1 MVRSGT
7 GFIHK
12 VMFFSQIRKAGFVIL
27 PVLLTAC
34 QMAGNEL
41 KITNPV
47 SALTSETA
55 STADN
60 QADTAPV
67 IIVKSASAQTAEN
80 DTDTTGASA
89 PLLST
94 APSTDDIQAG
104 AEDVEVASLIRNP
117 QASLASQ
124 KDVLRPA
131 PLSPQDNLGMTAA
144 GLAGRI
150 GQPDF
155 IRLEGRVLT
164 YQYRLGGCVIDFYFV
179 SDTPEAAETLTSS
192 WDMRPRHIGDE
203 LDMARCERQL
213 GERSKAL

>member
-1 MVRSGT
+1 MVSSGT
-7 GFIHK
+7 GFIHT

-144 GLAGRI
+144 GLEGRI

-213 GERSKAL
+213 GERREAL

>member
-1 MVRSGT
+1 MVSSVT
-7 GFIHK
+7 GFIHT

-47 SALTSETA
+47 SSLTSETA

-89 PLLST
+89 RLLST

-131 PLSPQDNLGMTAA
+131 PFSPQDNLGMTAA

-164 YQYRLGGCVIDFYFV
+164 YQYRLGGCVVDFYFV

-213 GERSKAL
+213 GERREAL

>member
-1 MVRSGT
+1 MVRSVT
-7 GFIHK
+7 GFIHT
-12 VMFFSQIRKAGFVIL
+12 VMFFSQIRRAGFVIL

-47 SALTSETA
+47 SVLTSETA
-55 STADN
+55 STAEN
-60 QADTAPV
+60 QKDTAPV
-67 IIVKSASAQTAEN
+67 IIVTSASAQTAEN
-80 DTDTTGASA
+80 NTDTSGSSGPGLSSA
-89 PLLST
+89 PS
-94 APSTDDIQAG
+94 AEDIQSG
-104 AEDVEVASLIRNP
+104 TEDVKVASLIRNP
-117 QASLASQ
+117 QASSASQ
-124 KDVLRPA
+124 KEVLRPA

-164 YQYRLGGCVIDFYFV
+164 YQYRLGGCVVDFYFV
-179 SDTPEAAETLTSS
+179 SDTPEAAETMTSS

-213 GERSKAL
+213 GERREAL